1 MGKSSLN
8 NVLKLISGAFKSVKK
23 PLTPLPPPLILTGSN
38 LRTGL
43 SAKDITARI
52 LARQSE
58 AGAPVGNVFSENGNI
73 SEKMELIRVEEIIK
87 SLHLEGK
94 VEIVIAPGVQVTA
107 MGIGNLGG
115 PVVSQGAT
123 TSLAYGQGVIR

>member
-1 MGKSSLN
+1 MGKTSLN
-8 NVLKLISGAFKSVKK
+8 KVLKMVSGVFKSAKK
-23 PLTPLPPPLILTGSN
+23 PLTPLPPPLILAGAN

-52 LARQSE
+52 LSRQSE
-58 AGAPVGNVFSENGNI
+58 AGAPIGDIYSENGNI
-73 SEKMELIRVEEIIK
+73 AEKMELIRVEEIIK
-87 SLHLEGK
+87 ALHLEGK
-94 VEIVIAPGVQVTA
+94 VEIVIAPGVQVTS

-123 TSLAYGQGVIR
+123 TSIAFGQGVIR